1 MFGSCVRSC
10 LYVYTCTH
18 AQVPVGT
25 GRGCWVLWGCS
36 YSSCEPPILGA
47 GSQTSDPLEEQQVL
61 WTTEPSL
68 HLLSLPSS
76 LLSSLPL
83 SLLLLASFFLSFS
96 FETGLYSVAQA
107 GLKLHTFVSVSKEL
121 EVCVWPTMPNH
132 SGFSYTALGLWHTP
146 MVTMTGFCMLIPK
159 SLSQAENKMALR
171 QAVGVSAVQAQS
183 YLRRFQRSS
192 RGPEENG
199 SSEDWNDCV
208 FQLSSPSLMQFNFL
222 IWERGC
228 SLILFK

>member
-1 MFGSCVRSC
+1 
-10 LYVYTCTH
+10 
-18 AQVPVGT
+18 
-25 GRGCWVLWGCS
+25 
-36 YSSCEPPILGA
+36 
-47 GSQTSDPLEEQQVL
+47 
-61 WTTEPSL
+61 
-68 HLLSLPSS
+68 
-76 LLSSLPL
+76 
-83 SLLLLASFFLSFS
+83 
-96 FETGLYSVAQA
+96 
-107 GLKLHTFVSVSKEL
+107 
-121 EVCVWPTMPNH
+121 
-132 SGFSYTALGLWHTP
+132 